1 MFNLKTYSVT
11 MYREFKKGETYHV
24 TSIRVDGTEGFSIF
38 RPTSTQ
44 NVFDTIINCQ
54 SFSNMNNHWRK
65 NSVVFIRKS
74 DGANT
79 YPWTLGEGTSVWNRI
94 TRLATPEEK
103 LILDYVLQRDEALT
117 TAEIRD
123 IRINT
128 ILSKNEK
135 N

>member
-1 MFNLKTYSVT
+1 

-38 RPTSTQ
+38 RPNSTQ
-44 NVFDTIINCQ
+44 NVFDAIIDCQ
-54 SFSNMNNHWRK
+54 SFSNMNNHWHK

-79 YPWTLGEGTSVWNRI
+79 YPWTLGEGTSVWNRP

-103 LILDYVLQRDEALT
+103 LILDSVLQRDEALT

-123 IRINT
+123 IKINT